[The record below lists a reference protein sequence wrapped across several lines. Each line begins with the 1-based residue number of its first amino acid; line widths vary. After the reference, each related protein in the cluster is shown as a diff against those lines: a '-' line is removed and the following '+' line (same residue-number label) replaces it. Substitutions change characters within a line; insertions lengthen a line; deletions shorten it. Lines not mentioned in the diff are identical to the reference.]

1 LVISES
7 RIYARAGWR
16 ILPLLMAG
24 WLFAYID
31 RVNISFARAQM
42 AQELGFSDA
51 VFGLGAGLFFLG
63 YFAFEVPSNLIL
75 YRIGGRRWIS
85 RIMISWAIAT
95 ALTVLAHTATQF
107 YVIRFLLGAAEAGFI
122 PGVVYYLSTWFPAHR
137 QGRVFGI
144 FYLALSG
151 SGLVGGPLAG
161 LILSTCSGLLGLA
174 GWKWLLLLEA
184 IPSLMIGFAILAFL
198 PDRIATVSWLSAE
211 EKDFLARELAREAKR
226 KSPPSLRAMMAAPAL
241 WMMMLIYFLL
251 NYAAY
256 GLSFWLPTFIAELGI
271 ATPMR
276 VGLLA
281 ALPSLCAMIAV
292 VLFGISADRA
302 HERRWHL
309 TAMFLTGAAG
319 FFLFQLASGSVAL
332 SMAGF
337 CLAAICTQAF
347 PSLFWALPNRIWQ
360 GVASAAGV
368 AGINA
373 VGNLAGTLSP
383 SIIGIMRTRLGQA
396 DAAIFSLGA
405 ALVLATILVH
415 LLPRV
420 LIDDYGREKT

>member
-1 LVISES
+1 MVSEN

-63 YFAFEVPSNLIL
+63 YFVFEVPSNLIL
-75 YRIGGRRWIS
+75 ICVGGRRWIS

-95 ALTVLAHTATQF
+95 ALVALARTPAQF

-137 QGRVFGI
+137 LGRVFGI
-144 FYLALSG
+144 FYLALAG

-161 LILSTCSGLLGLA
+161 LILSTCSGLLGMA

-184 IPSLMIGFAILAFL
+184 VPSLLIGFAILAFL
-198 PDRIATVSWLSAE
+198 PDRIATAAWLNAD
-211 EKDFLARELAREAKR
+211 EKDFLARELAREAER
-226 KSPPSLRAMMAAPAL
+226 KSPPALRAMMMAPAL

-271 ATPMR
+271 ADPMR

-281 ALPSLCAMIAV
+281 ALPSLCAMIGV
-292 VLFGISADRA
+292 VLFGISADRSQ
-302 HERRWHL
+302 ERRWHL

-319 FFLFQLASGSVAL
+319 FFLFRLAGGSVTLA
-332 SMAGF
+332 MAGF

-360 GVASAAGV
+360 GVANAAGI
-368 AGINA
+368 AAINA
-373 VGNLAGTLSP
+373 VGNLAGMLSP
-383 SIIGIMRTRLGQA
+383 SIIGIMRTQLGQA

-405 ALVLATILVH
+405 ALVAATLLVH

-420 LIDDYGREKT
+420 LIDDYGRQKT